1 MRPWLKPSKQI
12 EAAARRV
19 FEEMTAEQSEAEA
32 TPECSTETSDDETRP
47 MPDADTGV
55 GSNTL
60 SAEELRAL
68 KERLRAE
75 ATASLTQP
83 SGEPSHAGAPQLGT
97 HNPMERQELNHL
109 VLNTDEKASS
119 DETGLPTFDDG
130 PQRVDP
136 MDATTQPP
144 SVGDEDLE

>member
-1 MRPWLKPSKQI
+1 
-12 EAAARRV
+12 
-19 FEEMTAEQSEAEA
+19 
-32 TPECSTETSDDETRP
+32 

-55 GSNTL
+55 GPNTL

-68 KERLRAE
+68 KERLHAE
-75 ATASLTQP
+75 ATAALTQP
-83 SGEPSHAGAPQLGT
+83 SGEPSHTGAPQIGT

-109 VLNTDEKASS
+109 ILNTDETASG
-119 DETGLPTFDDG
+119 DETGLPTFDEG

-144 SVGDEDLE
+144 TASGEDDIV

>member
-1 MRPWLKPSKQI
+1 
-12 EAAARRV
+12 
-19 FEEMTAEQSEAEA
+19 
-32 TPECSTETSDDETRP
+32 
-47 MPDADTGV
+47 MPDADTGI
-55 GSNTL
+55 GPNTL

-83 SGEPSHAGAPQLGT
+83 SGEPSHAGAPQVGT

-109 VLNTDEKASS
+109 ILNTDETASG
-119 DETGLPTFDDG
+119 DETGLPTFDDDG

-144 SVGDEDLE
+144 SAGGEDLD